1 MNRIVASL
9 FAAALAVSLC
19 ACSSGAPAASS
30 PSSASAAS
38 SAESASADRVSATA
52 DTVFGFPEQYDVK
65 SGSGES
71 LGTVAVFSAA
81 SSDCSPENLQLW
93 CNQYVR
99 WGLDE
104 WCVVEFTDKPGYGV
118 YASGAIV
125 DVGVALAP
133 DYSVADD
140 SGADSY
146 VFKEGDTVEDGTL
159 VPLG

>member
-1 MNRIVASL
+1 MRSIVVFM
-9 FAAALAVSLC
+9 FAVALAASLC

-38 SAESASADRVSATA
+38 SSASAGRVSATA
-52 DTVFGFPEQYDVK
+52 DTVFGFPEQYDVS

-71 LGTVAVFSAA
+71 IGTVAVFSAA
-81 SSDCSPENLQLW
+81 SSDCSPENLELW

-104 WCVVEFTDKPGYGV
+104 WCVVEYSDKPGFGV
-118 YASGAIV
+118 YASGSVV
-125 DVGVALAP
+125 DAGVALAP

-140 SGADSY
+140 SGAESY
-146 VFKEGDTVEDGTL
+146 VFKEGAPEEDGTL